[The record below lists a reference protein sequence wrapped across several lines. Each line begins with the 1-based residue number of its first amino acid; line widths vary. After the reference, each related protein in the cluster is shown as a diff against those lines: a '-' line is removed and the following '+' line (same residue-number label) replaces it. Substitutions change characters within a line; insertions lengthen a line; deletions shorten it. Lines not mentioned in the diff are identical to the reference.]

1 MKLRFLGKE
10 SKPNDSPTLYAT
22 DRASYIV
29 QGYVVT
35 DPAVLAL
42 FDVADGETL
51 VEVPA
56 LLMAHLSKDG
66 LSGEIL
72 RPAPPIVHV
81 TADGKYIVRGLRVTD
96 AEALGQMSVPPH
108 ETCIEVSKSSVLPL
122 LAGV

>member
-22 DRASYIV
+22 DRDSYIV

-42 FDVADGETL
+42 FDVADDETL
-51 VEVPA
+51 VEVPT

-81 TADGKYIVRGLRVTD
+81 TADGKYIVRGRRVTD
-96 AEALGQMSVPPH
+96 AEALCQMSVPPH

-122 LAGV
+122 LARV